1 MVGQTFLSAI
11 ELASGEV
18 LFSRANSSL
27 LGGLKP
33 ALPSSMA
40 DKNVC
45 PTNQARSPLTQRR
58 GRSRKN
64 ARGRCRAPRIGAS
77 PDTRRV
83 DRSETVGASRLC
95 PYRV

>member
-1 MVGQTFLSAI
+1 MSEAGILVCRRISQKSSSTEVGQTFLSAVELLRGEVLLMVGQTFLSAM

-33 ALPSSMA
+33 ALPASIA

-45 PTNQARSPLTQRR
+45 STKESQHSQP
-58 GRSRKN
+58 
-64 ARGRCRAPRIGAS
+64 
-77 PDTRRV
+77 
-83 DRSETVGASRLC
+83 
-95 PYRV
+95 